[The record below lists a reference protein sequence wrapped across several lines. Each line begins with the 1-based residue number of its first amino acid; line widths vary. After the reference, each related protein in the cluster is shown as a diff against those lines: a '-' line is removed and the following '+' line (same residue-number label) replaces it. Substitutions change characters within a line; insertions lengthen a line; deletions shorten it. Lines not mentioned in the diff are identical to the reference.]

1 MNNNNNTINNLMN
14 NLDIIDIISVI
25 SFIAQMKNI
34 KGDEENQNRAKMI
47 VQAIA
52 TEVQQ
57 FHIEQEQIVQEL
69 KEIKKLLQERR

>member
-1 MNNNNNTINNLMN
+1 
-14 NLDIIDIISVI
+14 
-25 SFIAQMKNI
+25 MKNI

-57 FHIEQEQIVQEL
+57 FHTEQEQIVQEL